1 MSNNTSNN
9 RIGNYILKN
18 TIGSGTFGKV
28 KLGIHIPTNEFVAIK
43 ILEKSKIQDNE
54 ELERVEKEIKY
65 LKILNNHPNIIQI
78 YELIENTKNYYIVM
92 EYANG
97 GELFNYIVKKDYL
110 TEEESSYFFVQIIKS
125 IEFIHSHKI
134 CHRDIK
140 PENLLLTGN
149 KKKILKLIDFGLSNE
164 YQKLLSTPCG
174 SPCYAAPEM
183 IKGFK
188 YNGLLIDIWASGII
202 LFAMIFGYLPFD
214 DKNNDK
220 LFAKI
225 LECKIIFPENKKVS
239 KKCLDLITK
248 ILNPNPMKRIQ
259 IDEIYKHEFCKFGLK
274 KYNEIINNNNNNIN
288 NNNSDEMII
297 DFMENKLKYENVKN
311 NILNN
316 KHNNI
321 TTTFKLFKKQ
331 FIEGRFK
338 FDVIINKSPKI
349 DSKIINYNN
358 NIIKRNNNINFNNKI
373 NLTGDEIY
381 NKKFSTEIE
390 DKIKHSNP
398 IENGNIIIINNN
410 MISDKLKNLYENYEK
425 LYYKNHNKKNLKNL
439 IRKIE
444 TSVSVDKQEKNKN
457 NNNKTP
463 IKKKLITS
471 IFNNNFDI
479 MNTTSSK
486 QTKNSVNSNNNNN
499 KKNFFPQ
506 KNINKYFYLNK
517 NYFNKRDLSADNNNN
532 NNKYLNN
539 KYLNNKKEY
548 LSTERSVNTAYSNNT
563 NKTVS
568 NNNNNYSPNLKKII
582 KNKMNVFEIKKTH
595 TKNYKSPISNNLFNN
610 INNNNNINNIN
621 NNNNKNNNN
630 KNNINNIN
638 ININSNKIN
647 NNLNYLPINKRI
659 KKNIYSNN
667 IINNNINSHKKN
679 LETLNFFNKKN
690 LLIIQKPKNIKNLTI
705 VSSELSLYEIQ
716 NILNKFSHENKLNL
730 KQEKTNK
737 YIFNN
742 NNNKFGL
749 DINAEE
755 KGNIIK
761 LFHIEG
767 DEKLTKNFIKELY
780 IKITG

>member
-1 MSNNTSNN
+1 
-9 RIGNYILKN
+9 
-18 TIGSGTFGKV
+18 
-28 KLGIHIPTNEFVAIK
+28 
-43 ILEKSKIQDNE
+43 
-54 ELERVEKEIKY
+54 
-65 LKILNNHPNIIQI
+65 
-78 YELIENTKNYYIVM
+78 M

-97 GELFNYIVKKDYL
+97 GELFNYIVKNDYL
-110 TEEESSYFFVQIIKS
+110 SEEESSYFFIQIIKS

-202 LFAMIFGYLPFD
+202 LFAMIFGFLPFD
-214 DKNNDK
+214 DKDNDK

-225 LECKIIFPENKKVS
+225 LECKIVFPENKNVS
-239 KKCLDLITK
+239 KKCLDLIVK
-248 ILNPNPMKRIQ
+248 ILNPNPLKRIQ
-259 IDEIYKHEFCKFGLK
+259 IQEIYKHEFCKFGLK
-274 KYNEIINNNNNNIN
+274 KYDEIININNIN
-288 NNNSDEMII
+288 NNNNPDEIII

-311 NILNN
+311 NLLNN

-338 FDVIINKSPKI
+338 FNEVVINKSPKI
-349 DSKIINYNN
+349 ELNSKFINFNN
-358 NIIKRNNNINFNNKI
+358 NIIKRNNNNINVNNKI
-373 NLTGDEIY
+373 NLTGDEIIY

-410 MISDKLKNLYENYEK
+410 MYSNKLKNLYENYEK
-425 LYYKNHNKKNLKNL
+425 LYHKNYNKKNLKNL

-444 TSVSVDKQEKNKN
+444 TSISVDKQEKKNIKN
-457 NNNKTP
+457 NINKTP

-471 IFNNNFDI
+471 IFNNNNNLDI

-486 QTKNSVNSNNNNN
+486 QTKNSVNSNNIN

-506 KNINKYFYLNK
+506 KNNKYFFLNK

-532 NNKYLNN
+532 KYLNN
-539 KYLNNKKEY
+539 NYINNKN
-548 LSTERSVNTAYSNNT
+548 LSTERSINTAYSNNT
-563 NKTVS
+563 NKTIS

-582 KNKMNVFEIKKTH
+582 KKKLNVFEIKKTH
-595 TKNYKSPISNNLFNN
+595 TKNYKSPISNYLTYNN
-610 INNNNNINNIN
+610 NNNNIINNNNNIIN
-621 NNNNKNNNN
+621 NNNNIINNNNNIIIN
-630 KNNINNIN
+630 KNNI
-638 ININSNKIN
+638 
-647 NNLNYLPINKRI
+647 NNLNYLPINKRT

-667 IINNNINSHKKN
+667 INTNTHVKN

-690 LLIIQKPKNIKNLTI
+690 LLIIQKPIKNFTMT
-705 VSSELSLYEIQ
+705 STELSLYEIQ
-716 NILNKFSHENKLNL
+716 NLLNKFSSEKKLNI

-737 YIFNN
+737 YILINN
-742 NNNKFGL
+742 LNKFGF
-749 DINAEE
+749 DINTEE
-755 KGNIIK
+755 GGNIIK

-767 DEKLTKNFIKELY
+767 DEKTTKNYIKELY
-780 IKITG
+780 NLITG